1 MVAMATMLGMP
12 ADGVVTVAN
21 ARDWFR
27 VSVTYTIIANKW
39 KNEDDVPH
47 AS

>member
-1 MVAMATMLGMP
+1 MVAMATMFGMP

-27 VSVTYTIIANKW
+27 VSVTYTTIANRR
-39 KNEDDVPH
+39 KNKDDVPY
-47 AS
+47 AG